1 MARRRQHGP
10 SVSFFAF
17 QDIITSVVGIFVLI
31 TLIMMVD
38 LVSRKSSSASTAGA
52 AEDTLSSVISD
63 MQSEIQELQA
73 RSEYLFQRGKKVA
86 GVQSLNKEEIRED
99 MEKRL
104 RSLNEQLQRAE
115 SKNRDIEKT
124 IDAQLSEKKRLQIES
139 MNRAPEREEL
149 KNLLAKLEFLETKIG
164 ELSTE
169 DPLVFKNVNLM
180 GRTVVVIDMEPKKII
195 ALNLASDQRSEFSG
209 AARFTQFENWA
220 KGLPVSKLHFFLLV
234 RPGATS
240 SHTKVQEYLESVNA
254 SFGFDL
260 LQDGKTIKL
269 RSEAKQ

>member
-38 LVSRKSSSASTAGA
+38 LVSRKGSSSTAGA

-63 MQSEIQELQA
+63 MQSEIQDLQA

-86 GVQSLNKEEIRED
+86 GVQSLNKEEVKAD
-99 MEKRL
+99 MERRL
-104 RSLNEQLQRAE
+104 QSLREQLQRAE
-115 SKNRDIEKT
+115 SKNREIEKS
-124 IDAQLSEKKRLQIES
+124 IDAQLAEQKRLQIES
-139 MNRAPEREEL
+139 LKRAPEREEL
-149 KNLLAKLEFLETKIG
+149 KKLLSKLEFLETKIG

-180 GRTVVVIDMEPKKII
+180 GRTVVIVDLEPKKIF
-195 ALNLASDQRSEFSG
+195 ALDLASDQRIEFSG
-209 AARFTQFENWA
+209 GARFSQFENWV
-220 KGLPVSKLHFFLLV
+220 KSRPLSKLHFFMLV
-234 RPGATS
+234 RPGAAS
-240 SHTKVQEYLESVNA
+240 SHSKVQECLQDSNA

>member
-104 RSLNEQLQRAE
+104 RSLNEQLQ
-115 SKNRDIEKT
+115 
-124 IDAQLSEKKRLQIES
+124 IES

-234 RPGATS
+234 RPGAAS

>member
-1 MARRRQHGP
+1 MARRRQQGP

-73 RSEYLFQRGKKVA
+73 RSEYLFQRGKTVA
-86 GVQSLNKEEIRED
+86 GVQSLNKEEVKAD

-124 IDAQLSEKKRLQIES
+124 IDAQLSEQKRLQIES
-139 MNRAPEREEL
+139 TNRAPEREEL
-149 KNLLAKLEFLETKIG
+149 KKLLAKLEFLETKIG
-164 ELSTE
+164 ELSTD

-180 GRTVVVIDMEPKKII
+180 GRTVVVIDLEPKKII
-195 ALNLASDQRSEFSG
+195 ALDLASDQRSEFSG

-234 RPGATS
+234 RPGAAA
-240 SHTKVQEYLESVNA
+240 SHIKVQEYLKSANA

-260 LQDGKTIKL
+260 LQDGKIIKL
-269 RSEAKQ
+269 RSELKQ